1 MTNEMNHKPFDDDRH
16 EWSGDLAAY
25 ALGALDAHEADAFEA
40 HLAGCALCRDE
51 LAAFQGVVDALP
63 TSVPAYP
70 APKHLRRELMAAVA
84 AEPKASPAYAA
95 EPKANPA
102 YAAEPRTSRAE
113 ARPRWRSLTWAE
125 RSPRL
130 GLAMA
135 AVAAVVVVAAG
146 ALTLGGGGA
155 RTQIITAQVIGSP
168 GSAQVRLSGGHAELV
183 VSHFA
188 APPAGHIYEV
198 WLQRDGGKPIP
209 TGALFSV
216 TSKGA
221 GDVDVPG
228 RLQGVSAVM
237 VTPEPAGGSQVPTH
251 APVIRAA
258 LT

>member
-1 MTNEMNHKPFDDDRH
+1 MTKAMNHQTFDGDSH

-25 ALGALDAHEADAFEA
+25 ALGALDAHEVGAFEA
-40 HLAGCALCRDE
+40 HLAGCPLCRDE
-51 LAAFQGVVDALP
+51 LASFQDVVDALP

-70 APKHLRRELMAAVA
+70 ASERLRRELMAAVA
-84 AEPKASPAYAA
+84 AEPKAATADTA
-95 EPKANPA
+95 EAK
-102 YAAEPRTSRAE
+102 TSRAE
-113 ARPRWRSLTWAE
+113 TRPRWRALPWAGLN
-125 RSPRL
+125 PRL

-146 ALTLGGGGA
+146 ALALGGGTA
-155 RTQIITAQVIGSP
+155 RTRIITAQVIGSP
-168 GSAQVRLSGGHAELV
+168 GTAQVRLSGGHAELV

-198 WLQRDGGKPIP
+198 WLQRAGGKPIP

-228 RLQGVSAVM
+228 RLQGVSQVM
-237 VTPEPAGGSQVPTH
+237 VTPEPAGGSRVPTH

-258 LT
+258 LS